1 MTFSGIA
8 AVQAQIQ
15 AIEQQVGA
23 VASPAAAATAGSG
36 AATGSDFASLLTDA
50 MNTQTAV
57 DAGNTADAS
66 DPNNSGTSTTGTS
79 NDLSSL
85 LGEASALTASNAPSA
100 LDPTSSTSGALGS
113 LVSSLT
119 GTASSTSPDLSSLL
133 SSLTGTAS
141 STSPDISSLLS
152 SLIGATGG
160 TDASTSPDLSSLLA
174 GLTGAGATSPSPIA
188 GAPNVTTQNFLD
200 AALSQQGKPYV
211 WGAKAP
217 ASDANPSAFDCSG
230 LTTWA
235 AARAGVT
242 IPNGAAHQYVWLK
255 EQGATMTVQ
264 QALQTPGALLFHF
277 DSEPQPGLSSE
288 PPDAHVAISLG
299 NGMTMEAKG
308 HAYGVGVF
316 QAGDRFNYAGMIPGM
331 T

>member
-8 AVQAQIQ
+8 AIQAQIQ

-23 VASPAAAATAGSG
+23 VASPGTAATAGSG
-36 AATGSDFASLLTDA
+36 STTGSDFASLLTDA

-57 DAGNTADAS
+57 DAGNIGDSSGSSDAS
-66 DPNNSGTSTTGTS
+66 SSSTSGSST
-79 NDLSSL
+79 DLSSL
-85 LGEASALTASNAPSA
+85 LGEAGALTGSGNSSA
-100 LDPTSSTSGALGS
+100 LDPTSSNSSALSS
-113 LVSSLT
+113 LVSGLT
-119 GTASSTSPDLSSLL
+119 GTGSSTSPDVASLL
-133 SSLTGTAS
+133 SSLTGAS
-141 STSPDISSLLS
+141 GGSGSTTSPDISSLL
-152 SLIGATGG
+152 
-160 TDASTSPDLSSLLA
+160 A
-174 GLTGAGATSPSPIA
+174 GLTGTGSTGATSTI
-188 GAPNVTTQNFLD
+188 GGTPNVTTQNFLD

-217 ASDANPSAFDCSG
+217 ASDANPAAFDCSG

-277 DSEPQPGLSSE
+277 ASEPQPGLGGE
-288 PPDAHVAISLG
+288 PPVAHVAISLG

-308 HAYGVGVF
+308 HSYGVGVF